1 MINQYLDCFQLNLEY
16 ILLKYDMD
24 YFNICI
30 PRLDLRIEQGL
41 ITVDYP
47 DWITSLRENGFYVKK
62 IKSIQKKEFLN
73 DLYIKNKFSDC
84 CFILL
89 KTNLNTL
96 SWNISAG
103 DHSDVAHWITINKNR
118 IIDPYYQIET
128 EIDSVANLIKDVVP
142 NLGEKYVAYIIYKQQ
157 VGIQSSKK
165 TKCKLKYDYISDLT
179 LEKYLRRVIEKSE
192 NFNQLDK
199 ENIYDSFLHIA
210 NSRIQMY
217 FYCKNNIVNDNLK
230 SILFSLYQEWIAM
243 ANIYLRFI
251 FKQYLFN
258 DITVRV
264 ENKMKK
270 IIELEHSLSEEL
282 QKDGI

>member
-16 ILLKYDMD
+16 ILGKYNMD

-30 PRLDLRIEQGL
+30 PRLDLKLEQDL

-47 DWITSLRENGFYVKK
+47 DWITSLRENGFYVQK

-73 DLYIKNKFSDC
+73 DLCIKNNFSDY

-103 DHSDVAHWITINKNR
+103 EHSDVTHWITINKNR

-128 EIDSVANLIKDVVP
+128 EIDSVANLIMNVVP
-142 NLGEKYVAYIIYKQQ
+142 NLGEKYVAYTIYKRQD
-157 VGIQSSKK
+157 VTKSSKK
-165 TKCKLKYDYISDLT
+165 TKNKLKYNYISDSI

-199 ENIYDSFLHIA
+199 GKIYESFLHIA

-217 FYCKNNIVNDNLK
+217 FYCKNNIVNDTLK

-243 ANIYLRFI
+243 ANIYLRFVL
-251 FKQYLFN
+251 KQYLFKE
-258 DITVRV
+258 IKMRV

-282 QKDGI
+282 HNNGD

>member
-16 ILLKYDMD
+16 ILGKYNMD
-24 YFNICI
+24 YFNVCI
-30 PRLDLRIEQGL
+30 PRLDLKLEQDL

-47 DWITSLRENGFYVKK
+47 DWITSLRENGFYVQK

-73 DLYIKNKFSDC
+73 DLCIKNNFSDY

-103 DHSDVAHWITINKNR
+103 EYSDLTHWITINKNR

-128 EIDSVANLIKDVVP
+128 EIDSVANLIMNVVP

-157 VGIQSSKK
+157 DVTKSSKK
-165 TKCKLKYDYISDLT
+165 TKNKLKYDYISDSI

-199 ENIYDSFLHIA
+199 GKIYESFLHIA

-217 FYCKNNIVNDNLK
+217 FYCKNNIVNDTLK

-243 ANIYLRFI
+243 ANIYLRFVL
-251 FKQYLFN
+251 KQYLFKE
-258 DITVRV
+258 IKMRV

-282 QKDGI
+282 HNNGD